1 MATLGNRSFMPV
13 CTALAT
19 GFLVVAAGMA
29 GNAGQNQ
36 QQFNDQTSE
45 QPGFQ
50 SDNQMGSQDQ
60 QSGTQVPQQP
70 GYQRGGQMGTQGR
83 QGMQANR
90 NQQLEKQVAS
100 RLRDQGLGQQ
110 GQLLVLAVGN
120 RVILLGAT
128 PDQNEKQQAEQISL
142 QVSGVGQVDN
152 RIVVLSQARRKSDT
166 QLQQDIRQQL
176 SRLPNGMGRNIQVQA
191 RNGRIILRG
200 QVNDWIAMADAIHAA
215 FNAGASYIVSQ
226 ITTGQ
231 MDRGYGRMG
240 TDQGRGQ
247 TGQGRYGAGQQSQGG
262 YAAGQQDRSRYVA
275 DWQDQSRSSTS
286 RQSQQDQ
293 YGQYGYQ
300 APSTYDQDQQ
310 YDR

>member
-1 MATLGNRSFMPV
+1 MATLRNRSFMPV

-19 GFLVVAAGMA
+19 VLLVVAAGMA

-90 NQQLEKQVAS
+90 NQQLERQVAS
-100 RLRDQGLGQQ
+100 QLRDQGLGQQ

-128 PDQNEKQQAEQISL
+128 PDQNEKQQAEQISQ

-176 SRLPNGMGRNIQVQA
+176 SRLPNGIGRNIQVQA

-215 FNAGASYIVSQ
+215 FNAGAP
-226 ITTGQ
+226 
-231 MDRGYGRMG
+231 
-240 TDQGRGQ
+240 
-247 TGQGRYGAGQQSQGG
+247 
-262 YAAGQQDRSRYVA
+262 
-275 DWQDQSRSSTS
+275 TS
-286 RQSQQDQ
+286 
-293 YGQYGYQ
+293 
-300 APSTYDQDQQ
+300 
-310 YDR
+310 